1 MGIKI
6 LFRVVS
12 EISSIIDANYAEM
25 YDALI
30 FVKTVSL
37 ADFNLNKLM
46 DWNSTIQKPICSFPI
61 FHKKIASFFALNQ
74 ILKSMD

>member
-46 DWNSTIQKPICSFPI
+46 D
-61 FHKKIASFFALNQ
+61 
-74 ILKSMD
+74 